1 MAMLKRNKIK
11 RQKIKRNKIKNSG
24 PFKFSKNSLRLRNK
38 SNSVQARQTSSKVN
52 VKNYKKSKKKIKKR
66 NSGFKSIFQLKVF
79 KISFLFVFVVILIT
93 TISVYLG
100 KDHFIIDSVTVSGT
114 KYLDPSFE
122 SDIKSEYTGK
132 FFFFVFPS
140 KVTKELKSRTGY
152 ISDISVTKTLPRSLN
167 IEIEE
172 REPFFALVNRKGV
185 YIVSRDGYILDK
197 TADFESPELTKENY
211 NYITDNIS
219 LENVK
224 LENDLEE
231 VLKKNVKILEDNRII
246 QEEINNAVEADPNK
260 LMIVNQKPLTE
271 EEVVELE
278 KGIEELKN
286 QIRLEKL
293 AVIEV
298 KKNEIYNI
306 IDSFWNKE
314 ILELGIENY
323 IKIFSY
329 DDDTL
334 SMSATV
340 EENIDGVFTVATD
353 LSKIAYLGNLDKLIF
368 ISDLQARLIFAS
380 GKEVVVNPK
389 DIQDKEKLSK
399 DISLVIDDLVKK
411 AENFSVIDARGDK
424 IAVKNN

>member
-1 MAMLKRNKIK
+1 MLKRNKIK
-11 RQKIKRNKIKNSG
+11 RQKIKKRTKTKNSG
-24 PFKFSKNSLRLRNK
+24 LSKLSKRSFGFRSKYDSKDVRRTNSK
-38 SNSVQARQTSSKVN
+38 ET

-66 NSGFKSIFQLKVF
+66 NSGFKSIFQLKIF
-79 KISFLFVFVVILIT
+79 KISFFFIFVVILIT
-93 TISVYLG
+93 SISVYIG
-100 KDHFIIDSVTVSGT
+100 KDNFKIDSVTVSGI
-114 KYLDPSFE
+114 KYIDPSFE
-122 SDIKSEYTGK
+122 SNIKSEYTGK

-140 KVTKELKSRTGY
+140 KVTKELKSKTGY

-172 REPFFALVNRKGV
+172 REPFFALINRKGV
-185 YIVSRDGYILDK
+185 YIVSRDGYILEK
-197 TADFESPELTKENY
+197 TTDLESPELTKENY

-231 VLKKNVKILEDNRII
+231 VLEKNVKILEDNRII

-293 AVIEV
+293 AIIEV
-298 KKNEIYNI
+298 KKKEIYNVM
-306 IDSFWNKE
+306 DSFWSKE
-314 ILELGIENY
+314 ITELGIENY

-329 DDDTL
+329 HDEVLT
-334 SMSATV
+334 MSAKV
-340 EENIDGVFTVATD
+340 EENIDGVFAVATD

-368 ISDLQARLIFAS
+368 ISDLQTRLIFAS